1 MAPERGADGVAAVR
15 GEEGPDAGR
24 AQVALA
30 EAPPVPRVD
39 LLGRYY
45 HMKIATRC
53 QPIAVISKGVYQN
66 VSRFGNEYSTLVK
79 AAMPGADV
87 RLVAALIWQTRR
99 RGPLRRSPR
108 RTTA

>member
-39 LLGRYY
+39 LLGG
-45 HMKIATRC
+45 HK
-53 QPIAVISKGVYQN
+53 K
-66 VSRFGNEYSTLVK
+66 
-79 AAMPGADV
+79 V
-87 RLVAALIWQTRR
+87 RIII
-99 RGPLRRSPR
+99 
-108 RTTA
+108 